1 MLDIDL
7 ISAMALSEF
16 RPDFSIEAEGRMIDK
31 NADKLTKS
39 YVSPLFAAGLVFSHG
54 RFILD
59 AGYDTAFTD
68 LGAFSWEE
76 PY

>member
-1 MLDIDL
+1 
-7 ISAMALSEF
+7 MAIREF
-16 RPDFSIEAEGRMIDK
+16 RTDISLAAEGRVIDK

-59 AGYDTAFTD
+59 AGYDTAFTE
-68 LGAFSWEE
+68 LGAFPWEE